1 LRKGSYIFKEVL
13 TFSPTASK
21 RFAILF
27 NMEVIHAPEDHTEE
41 IAVLKALAIRE
52 LKRIEQMPQPVV
64 RVCGPLTCDG
74 PEGYER
80 NAERLSQAEQILQ
93 SRGMT
98 VWTFGE
104 SEAEIFEKDYD
115 HGNIFTY
122 FHKPILES
130 GLIKEAYFLPRWD
143 MSNGATLERNIAAEA
158 KVEIKEFPEE
168 WF

>member
-1 LRKGSYIFKEVL
+1 
-13 TFSPTASK
+13 
-21 RFAILF
+21 
-27 NMEVIHAPEDHTEE
+27 MEGINTPEDRAEE
-41 IAVLKALAIRE
+41 IASLKELAERE
-52 LKRIEQMPQPVV
+52 LKRIEQLPQPVV

-80 NAERLSQAEQILQ
+80 NANRLVQAEQILQ
-93 SRGMT
+93 SRGLT

-104 SEAEIFEKDYD
+104 AEEDIFGKDYD
-115 HGNIFTY
+115 HGNIFMY

-143 MSNGATLERNIAAEA
+143 ESNGATLERNIATEA
-158 KVEIKEFPEE
+158 QVTIKEFPEE